1 MNENQ
6 KDELEFSKTN
16 LLSGHLENKVRR
28 MHPIYN
34 VRYDFVAKAKAYY
47 RQAKEEKQN

>member
-1 MNENQ
+1 MTEDE

-16 LLSGHLENKVRR
+16 LLSGHLDNKVRR

-34 VRYDFVAKAKAYY
+34 VRYDLVAKAKKYFKSLDVG
-47 RQAKEEKQN
+47 Q